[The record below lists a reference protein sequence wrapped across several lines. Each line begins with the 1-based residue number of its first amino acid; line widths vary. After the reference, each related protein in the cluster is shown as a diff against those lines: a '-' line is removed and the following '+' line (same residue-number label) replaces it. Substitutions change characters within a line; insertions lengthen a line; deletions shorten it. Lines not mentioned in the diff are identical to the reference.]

1 MGIAEDIKQKRS
13 FRSEFQKASVN
24 IMYSSSWIQERVK
37 IIVSREDI
45 TPQQY
50 NILRILRGS
59 TTPLSTLQIRERML
73 DKMSDSSRLVD
84 RLLKKSMVYKK
95 ISTYDKRLVDV
106 TISSK
111 GLQALAKLDD
121 KNEEFDIISR
131 NLTEKE
137 AETLNNLLD
146 KMRAHH

>member
-13 FRSEFQKASVN
+13 FRSEFQKATVN

-37 IIVSREDI
+37 LIVSQEDI

-59 TTPLSTLQIRERML
+59 NSPLSTLQIRERML

-84 RLLKKSMVYKK
+84 RLLKKAMVHKK

-106 TISSK
+106 TISAK

-121 KNEEFDIISR
+121 RNEEFDIISR
-131 NLTEKE
+131 NLTVKE
-137 AETLNNLLD
+137 AETLNQLLD
-146 KMRAHH
+146 KMREHK

>member
-13 FRSEFQKASVN
+13 FRSEFQKATVN

-37 IIVSREDI
+37 VIVSQEDI

-59 TTPLSTLQIRERML
+59 NGPLSTLQIRERML

-84 RLLKKSMVYKK
+84 RLLRKSMVFKK
-95 ISTYDKRLVDV
+95 TSTYDKRLVDV

-111 GLQALAKLDD
+111 GLQALAKLDER
-121 KNEEFDIISR
+121 NEEFDIISR

-137 AETLNNLLD
+137 AQTLNHLLD
-146 KMRAHH
+146 KMREHH

>member
-146 KMRAHH
+146 KMRSHH